1 MSDIQYLRDIII
13 KIRKEGLE
21 KYNTYNRSRGSG
33 KKWAGSTMKKGN
45 TGYVDRC
52 IKISVE
58 IDFISRS
65 IQCTVSGVN

>member
-1 MSDIQYLRDIII
+1 M
-13 KIRKEGLE
+13 EGLE

-52 IKISVE
+52 IKISAE
-58 IDFISRS
+58 IDSILRS